1 MGDAFNPSAINIGET
16 TTRQMVDEVDTNRR
30 KMSPMIFLNTQFI
43 QRVAG
48 WTGVLN
54 PNTTLV
60 CGVNV
65 LYFLGVL
72 SHETAVNALSDHSI
86 VHPVNGLS
94 LTVVVQKFNEL
105 FQANGINKRV
115 HFRTINIQTREAL
128 REQFDDF
135 QTFMVP
141 DSCMLVRYGRHANQ
155 EQRIRHPAPGR
166 QLLEQYPAGVPISEG
181 HYVIIAKNPT
191 TGKLTTIEPQA
202 SQMHDYNGTISDN
215 FWNAWHNT
223 NGYVSIEFLYC
234 YDPNV
239 LAGGTL
245 KGDAAYIVPNKVME
259 HFVNDLLN
267 SYDCVLPIKSKSIDI
282 SQRRSIGRSIGISQ
296 RRSIS
301 RSIGRS
307 ISRSKSKNRRKSLDA
322 KPPKKREKTRR
333 TI

>member
-1 MGDAFNPSAINIGET
+1 MGDTFNPSAINIGENPNT
-16 TTRQMVDEVDTNRR
+16 SVVAEVNATRRR
-30 KMSPMIFLNTQFI
+30 MSPMIFLNTRFI

-72 SHETAVNALSDHSI
+72 SRETAVNALSDHSI

-94 LTVVVQKFNEL
+94 LTVIVQKFNEL
-105 FQANGINKRV
+105 FQSSGINRQV
-115 HFRTINIQTREAL
+115 QYSTTNIQTREDLQNA
-128 REQFDDF
+128 FSYF
-135 QTFMVP
+135 QRILVP
-141 DSCMLVRYGRHANQ
+141 DSCMLVRYGRHADPQ
-155 EQRIRHPAPGR
+155 QRIRHPDPGR
-166 QLLEQYPAGVPISEG
+166 QLLAQYPAGVPISEG
-181 HYVIIAKNPT
+181 HYVIIAKKL
-191 TGKLTTIEPQA
+191 TGELTTIEPQA
-202 SQMHDYNGTISDN
+202 SQIHDYYGTISDN
-215 FWNAWHNT
+215 FWNAWHNN

-259 HFVNDLLN
+259 HFVNDLRN

-282 SQRRSIGRSIGISQ
+282 SQRKSIGRSIS
-296 RRSIS
+296 RSIS
-301 RSIGRS
+301 RSIG
-307 ISRSKSKNRRKSLDA
+307 RSKSKNRRKSLDA

>member
-1 MGDAFNPSAINIGET
+1 MGDAFNPSAINIGENPNT
-16 TTRQMVDEVDTNRR
+16 SVVAEVNATRRR
-30 KMSPMIFLNTQFI
+30 MSPMIFLNTRFI

-72 SHETAVNALSDHSI
+72 SRETAVNALSDHSI

-105 FQANGINKRV
+105 FQASGINRQV
-115 HFRTINIQTREAL
+115 QYSTTNIQTRENLQNA
-128 REQFDDF
+128 FSYF
-135 QTFMVP
+135 QTILVP
-141 DSCMLVRYGRHANQ
+141 DSCMLVRYGRHADPQ
-155 EQRIRHPAPGR
+155 QRIRHPDPGP
-166 QLLEQYPAGVPISEG
+166 QLLAQYPDGVPISEG
-181 HYVIIAKNPT
+181 HYVIIAKKL
-191 TGKLTTIEPQA
+191 TGELTTIEPQA
-202 SQMHDYNGTISDN
+202 SQIYDYNGTISDN

-223 NGYVSIEFLYC
+223 NGYNSIEFLYC

-267 SYDCVLPIKSKSIDI
+267 SYDCVLPIKSKSIG
-282 SQRRSIGRSIGISQ
+282 RSIGRSIGK
-296 RRSIS
+296 
-301 RSIGRS
+301 
-307 ISRSKSKNRRKSLDA
+307 SKSKNRRKSLDA